1 MDINILVN
9 LKNGILLN
17 NEKEHT
23 HSPCNID
30 EPPKYVKQNKQ
41 DKEQHELSDVIYMQ
55 LKDKQNYIQQQKAD
69 LSGCLSLQLIDVLYF
84 TEKMRNF
91 VG

>member
-23 HSPCNID
+23 HSPCNKD
-30 EPPKYVKQNKQ
+30 EPPKHYVKQNKQ
-41 DKEQHELSDVIYMQ
+41 DKEQYELSDVIYMQ
-55 LKDKQNYIQQQKAD
+55 LKDTQNYIQQQKAD
-69 LSGCLSLQLIDVLYF
+69 LSGCLRLQLGSVF
-84 TEKMRNF
+84 H
-91 VG
+91 

>member
-30 EPPKYVKQNKQ
+30 EPPKHYVKQNK
-41 DKEQHELSDVIYMQ
+41 
-55 LKDKQNYIQQQKAD
+55 
-69 LSGCLSLQLIDVLYF
+69 
-84 TEKMRNF
+84 
-91 VG
+91 